1 MGVSRHK
8 TDFRHTYV
16 YTYNVG
22 TLANVDKLNYKDF
35 LGCKFELIFDWGT
48 TKNRNT
54 INKRPS
60 QAPSGT
66 NSLAVQLLVQW

>member
-1 MGVSRHK
+1 MGVNRHK
-8 TDFRHTYV
+8 TDFSHTYV

-48 TKNRNT
+48 KKNRNT
-54 INKRPS
+54 INKRPP

>member
-1 MGVSRHK
+1 MGVNRHK

-48 TKNRNT
+48 KKIETQSTKDHHKHHRGL
-54 INKRPS
+54 I
-60 QAPSGT
+60 
-66 NSLAVQLLVQW
+66 V